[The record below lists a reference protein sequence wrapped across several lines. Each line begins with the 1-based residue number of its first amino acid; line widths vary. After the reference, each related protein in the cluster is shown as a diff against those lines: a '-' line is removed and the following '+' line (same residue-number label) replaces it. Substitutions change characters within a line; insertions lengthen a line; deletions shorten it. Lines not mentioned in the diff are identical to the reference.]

1 MLFLGMNSLL
11 IMLLHE
17 PIKRI
22 VIKIV
27 SLLLSLDVEITRSS
41 LGLILLCTGLVIS
54 IQIPIVIF
62 INKHL
67 RFLLGKW

>member
-1 MLFLGMNSLL
+1 MNSLL

>member
-1 MLFLGMNSLL
+1 
-11 IMLLHE
+11 MLLHE

>member
-1 MLFLGMNSLL
+1 MV
-11 IMLLHE
+11 
-17 PIKRI
+17 P
-22 VIKIV
+22 
-27 SLLLSLDVEITRSS
+27 LLLSLDVEITRSS